1 MNRKDWKRIVDN
13 HRDDD
18 SHAICDACLVLPD
31 VYDQLV
37 QLEAKRDYRERFD
50 AERVALVLAEL
61 EGFPGTP
68 SLKNREIAGFIT
80 ARLTEPSE

>member
-1 MNRKDWKRIVDN
+1 MSRKYWKKIVDN

-37 QLEAKRDYRERFD
+37 ELEAKRDYRERFD
-50 AERVALVLAEL
+50 AERVAVILAEL
-61 EGFPGTP
+61 EGVPCTP
-68 SLKNREIAGFIT
+68 SLKNRDIAGLII
-80 ARLTEPSE
+80 ARLTEKGA